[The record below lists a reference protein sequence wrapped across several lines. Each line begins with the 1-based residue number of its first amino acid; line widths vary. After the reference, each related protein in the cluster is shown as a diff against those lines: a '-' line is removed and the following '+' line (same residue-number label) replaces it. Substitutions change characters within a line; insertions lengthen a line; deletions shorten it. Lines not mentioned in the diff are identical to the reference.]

1 MSLRNRVAVI
11 TGGAMGIGRQTALKL
26 AEDGAAIAIW
36 DLDVTGAEETV
47 RLVEDAGGQAC
58 ACRVDIVARDQVD
71 DALALTHQRLG
82 PVTILVNN
90 ASYFGSS
97 PFEELSWD
105 EWRKMIDVDLHGPFH
120 CTKAVIPDMLAA
132 GWGRMINITSN
143 AAHAGTPFM
152 AHYVAAKNGLIG
164 LTKSL
169 AMEYAARGVTANTV
183 APGYIDGPRLRTNK
197 ANFINSVASVEQAA
211 QQFPMKRAGTAD
223 EVAAAIAFLASEA
236 AGYITGQALN
246 VNGGRYLL

>member
-1 MSLRNRVAVI
+1 MPLENPVAVI
-11 TGGAMGIGRQTALKL
+11 TGAAMGIGRETALHL
-26 AEDGAAIAIW
+26 ARGGAGIAVW
-36 DLDVTGAEETV
+36 DFDLPGAEETV
-47 RLVEDAGGQAC
+47 RLVEAAGGKAC
-58 ACRVDIVARDQVD
+58 ACEVDIVAPDQVAS
-71 DALALTHQRLG
+71 ALAKTHESLG

-90 ASYFGSS
+90 ASYFGSA
-97 PFEELSWD
+97 PFEELDWE
-105 EWRKMIDVDLHGPFH
+105 EWRRMIDVDLHGPFH
-120 CTKAVIPDMLAA
+120 CTKAVVPDMLAA

-169 AMEYAARGVTANTV
+169 AMEYAARGITANTV
-183 APGYIDGPRLRTNK
+183 APGYIDGPRLKTNK
-197 ANFINSVASVEQAA
+197 ANFVGSEGDVAEGA
-211 QQFPMKRAGTAD
+211 QRFPMKRAGTAQ
-223 EVAAAIAFLASEA
+223 EVAAAIAFLASES